1 MSSGFRSK
9 ADLITAIFN
18 RYRHSMQQVAYKIL
32 KDTQFAEDTVSEAM
46 IKIIRN
52 VELINDIDSKGCAN
66 FVYTITKNTALD
78 LYRKRQSEN
87 KKCIADY
94 DVEKVNDLEEAI
106 NCDVFESAYGFGE
119 KMSRY
124 INELAPIDIDIIGL
138 KYGDGFTYR
147 EIGLI
152 LEMNED
158 AVRKRAFRARE
169 KLEIMIREG
178 V

>member
-1 MSSGFRSK
+1 MEKNMSSGFRSK
-9 ADLITAIFN
+9 ADLIAAIFN

-94 DVEKVNDLEEAI
+94 HH
-106 NCDVFESAYGFGE
+106 
-119 KMSRY
+119 
-124 INELAPIDIDIIGL
+124 
-138 KYGDGFTYR
+138 
-147 EIGLI
+147 
-152 LEMNED
+152 
-158 AVRKRAFRARE
+158 
-169 KLEIMIREG
+169 
-178 V
+178 